1 MSSDRN
7 DAQGREET
15 TPAGQPTGEHPGPQ
29 QGWPGGSG
37 PGQPPSGP
45 GPYGPPAYGQT
56 PYGPPTYGQAPYG
69 PPTYGQAP
77 YGPPAYGQAPYG
89 QAPYGQTP
97 YGQAPYGQLPSAP
110 SPYGQEQPARPG
122 TVITAAVLGLVHG
135 ALGLLATVAF
145 LAGGA
150 LIDDLL
156 DAVATTDPG
165 IDSQVTASDVSGA
178 RAALAAFAVL
188 ALAWTVVMVWGSILA
203 LRGRSRVLLLV
214 GASIA
219 VATSGLSFLVGLAS
233 AASGPDQPGETGLVL
248 LLLALFLAA
257 LAMLVLLCMRSA
269 GQFFTAHRQRRAF
282 TAR

>member
-15 TPAGQPTGEHPGPQ
+15 TPAGRPPGEHPGPQ
-29 QGWPGGSG
+29 QGWPGGPG

-45 GPYGPPAYGQT
+45 GPYGPPAYGR
-56 PYGPPTYGQAPYG
+56 APYG
-69 PPTYGQAP
+69 QTPYGQAP

-89 QAPYGQTP
+89 QAPYGQ
-97 YGQAPYGQLPSAP
+97 APYGQLPSAP
-110 SPYGQEQPARPG
+110 SPYGPEQPARPG

-135 ALGLLATVAF
+135 ALGLLVTVAF

-156 DAVATTDPG
+156 DAVATTDPS

-188 ALAWTVVMVWGSILA
+188 ALAWTVVMVWGSILV

-219 VATSGLSFLVGLAS
+219 VATSGLSFLAGLAG

-257 LAMLVLLCMRSA
+257 LAMLVLLCLRSA